1 MRRSLQFVAALLFA
15 ASPVLAQH
23 QAHDSTAM
31 LGTWEG
37 PFATDHGPGGTMQVV
52 VAHDSTGVRATM
64 KVSLHPE
71 MAPSNL
77 TDIKHVGDKVTWSQE
92 TGGMRCSGS
101 AGLNTDGALAGTLDC
116 GHAILSF
123 TLTKNAQPKNK

>member
-1 MRRSLQFVAALLFA
+1 MKRSLQFLAALVLA
-15 ASPVLAQH
+15 ASPVFAQH
-23 QAHDSTAM
+23 HAHDSTAM

-37 PFATDHGPGGTMQVV
+37 PFTTDHGPSGTMQVV

-64 KVSLHPE
+64 KISLHPD

-77 TDIKHVGDKVTWSQE
+77 TDIKHVGDKITLAQE

-101 AGLNTDGALAGTLDC
+101 AGFNGDGALA
-116 GHAILSF
+116 
-123 TLTKNAQPKNK
+123 